1 METYWIAAAAVDEPK
16 LRLPVRKVKAKA
28 KPLMGRSVAAAAEP
42 QEPWDGGDV
51 DDRPWERMET
61 EVGHHRRHC
70 RQYSIGADWASLS
83 GGDCYVNWCWA

>member
-42 QEPWDGGDV
+42 QEP
-51 DDRPWERMET
+51 
-61 EVGHHRRHC
+61 
-70 RQYSIGADWASLS
+70 
-83 GGDCYVNWCWA
+83 